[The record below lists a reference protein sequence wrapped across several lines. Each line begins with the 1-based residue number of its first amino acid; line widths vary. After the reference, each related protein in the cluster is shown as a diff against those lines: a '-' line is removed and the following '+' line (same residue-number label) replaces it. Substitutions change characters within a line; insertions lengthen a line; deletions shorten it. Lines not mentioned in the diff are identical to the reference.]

1 MTEMQ
6 SQKFDYTLN
15 KVLSSFETQPQL
27 NDDQLAVLKMLMLLN
42 DDLKYGTDIQIKES
56 NATINQT
63 IIESLSKVASEEKI
77 VKILSAQ
84 EKMYNQYS
92 ITFNNLTKTIDGL
105 GNLSNPIHVG
115 SEAQIKAYR
124 EGKTKNILLLMGVGL
139 AFSIMFFGCLSYFI
153 HQIL

>member
-27 NDDQLAVLKMLMLLN
+27 SDDQLAVLKMLMLLN

-92 ITFNNLTKTIDGL
+92 ITFNNLTKTLDSL
-105 GNLSNPIHVG
+105 GNLSNPIQFG

-124 EGKTKNILLLMGVGL
+124 EGKTKNLLLLMGVGL
-139 AFSIMFFGCLSYFI
+139 AFSAMFFGCLIYFI
-153 HQIL
+153 HKII

>member
-27 NDDQLAVLKMLMLLN
+27 SDDQLAVLKMLMLLN
-42 DDLKYGTDIQIKES
+42 DDLKYGIDIQIKES

-92 ITFNNLTKTIDGL
+92 ITFNNLTKTLDSL
-105 GNLSNPIHVG
+105 GNLSNPIQFG

-124 EGKTKNILLLMGVGL
+124 EGKTKNLLLLMGVGL
-139 AFSIMFFGCLSYFI
+139 AFSAMFFGCLTYFI
-153 HQIL
+153 HKIM

>member
-27 NDDQLAVLKMLMLLN
+27 SDDQLAVLKMLMLLN

-92 ITFNNLTKTIDGL
+92 ITFNNLTKTLDSL
-105 GNLSNPIHVG
+105 GNLSNPIQFG

-124 EGKTKNILLLMGVGL
+124 EGKTKNLLLLMGFGL
-139 AFSIMFFGCLSYFI
+139 AISIMFFGSLSYFI
-153 HQIL
+153 HKIL

>member
-6 SQKFDYTLN
+6 SQRFDYTLN

-27 NDDQLAVLKMLMLLN
+27 SDDQLAVLKMLTLLN
-42 DDLKYGTDIQIKES
+42 DELKDSIAIQIQEG
-56 NATINQT
+56 NAETKHT
-63 IIESLSKVASEEKI
+63 IIEGLSKVASEEKI

-92 ITFNNLTKTIDGL
+92 ITFNNLIKTLDGL
-105 GNLSNPIHVG
+105 GNLSNPIHFG

>member
-27 NDDQLAVLKMLMLLN
+27 SDDQLAVLKMLMLLN
-42 DDLKYGTDIQIKES
+42 DDLKYGIDIQIKES
-56 NATINQT
+56 NATINQA

-92 ITFNNLTKTIDGL
+92 ITFNNLTKTLDSL
-105 GNLSNPIHVG
+105 GNLSNPIQFG

-124 EGKTKNILLLMGVGL
+124 EGKTKNLLLLMGVGL
-139 AFSIMFFGCLSYFI
+139 AFSAMFFGCLTYFI
-153 HQIL
+153 HKIM